1 MDAESAIAAF
11 ERLHAV
17 RVAVHDIAGCF
28 VGRLPEPRLRHDHR
42 LCRAAKAA
50 GHERACARFDSQI
63 LREDL
68 AKWPDGLA
76 KVCHAGLVE
85 LVVPHF
91 AGGRPDW
98 VLFAGVWADD
108 GCDAGLRE
116 RRSAVRLT
124 SPPPLPAGW
133 PDLLDALRSL
143 VARLALLAPPPVRS
157 PTTRREAVVEF
168 IRLRHAE
175 DVVLA
180 DLAAVLG
187 LSPSR
192 ASHVIADL
200 FGAPFATLLAQA
212 RLASAET
219 LLRCTAL
226 PVATVAMRA
235 GFGDLSHFHA
245 SFRRRYGATPAAW
258 RRRASSV

>member
-1 MDAESAIAAF
+1 MDAEAILAAF
-11 ERLHAV
+11 ERLHGV
-17 RVAVHDIAGCF
+17 RITVHDIAGGF
-28 VGRLPEPRLRHDHR
+28 VGRLPESRLRHDHR

-50 GHERACARFDSQI
+50 GYERACARFDAQN
-63 LREDL
+63 LREHL
-68 AKWPDGLA
+68 TQRPDGLA

-85 LVVPHF
+85 LVVPHLV
-91 AGGRPDW
+91 GGRPAW

-116 RRSAVRLT
+116 RRSAVRLRA
-124 SPPPLPAGW
+124 PPALPAGW

-143 VARLALLAPPPVRS
+143 AARLALLAPPALRA
-157 PTTRREAVVEF
+157 PTSRREAVVEF
-168 IRLRHAE
+168 LRLRHAE
-175 DVVLA
+175 DVVLT
-180 DLAAVLG
+180 DLASVLG

-192 ASHVIADL
+192 TSHVVADL

-212 RLASAET
+212 RLSSAEI

-245 SFRRRYGATPAAW
+245 SFRRRFGSTPAAW
-258 RRRASSV
+258 RRQAASA

>member
-1 MDAESAIAAF
+1 MEPEAVIAAF
-11 ERLHAV
+11 ERLHGL
-17 RVAVHDIAGCF
+17 RVTVHDIAGCF

-68 AKWPDGLA
+68 ARWPDGLA
-76 KVCHAGLVE
+76 KACHAGLVE
-85 LVVPHF
+85 LVVPHLCD
-91 AGGRPDW
+91 GRPDW

-116 RRSAVRLT
+116 RRSAVRLKA
-124 SPPPLPAGW
+124 PPPLPNGW

-143 VARLALLAPPPVRS
+143 AARLALLAPPALRS
-157 PTTRREAVVEF
+157 PTSRREAIVEF

-175 DVVLA
+175 EVVLA

-187 LSPSR
+187 VSPSR
-192 ASHVIADL
+192 ASHVVREL
-200 FGAPFATLLAQA
+200 LGAPFATLLAQA
-212 RLASAET
+212 RLASAEVM
-219 LLRCTAL
+219 LRCTAL
-226 PVATVAMRA
+226 PVASVAMRA

-245 SFRRRYGATPAAW
+245 AFRRRYGATPAGW
-258 RRRASSV
+258 RRQVAAV